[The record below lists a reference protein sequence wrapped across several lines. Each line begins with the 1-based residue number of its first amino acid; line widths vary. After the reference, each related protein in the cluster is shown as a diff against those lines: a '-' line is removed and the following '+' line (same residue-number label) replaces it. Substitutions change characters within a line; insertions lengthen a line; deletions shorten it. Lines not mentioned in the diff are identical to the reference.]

1 MTAASTPSLDRR
13 LVISSIGAALAAPML
28 ARRALAS
35 SGTVRVYTW
44 AGYLT
49 PEMLAAFERETG
61 IRAIFTP
68 FATNDELFNQLRASN
83 GRGFDIVWPTVDRVP
98 NFVEFNLIQPLDDT
112 RIKWDRIVPSAVK
125 GSRDIGAV
133 VDGKLYQ
140 VPLGWGTEA
149 VAFDRSQV
157 EPSWPTAS
165 YGDIWAPEMRSK
177 ATVRGHSA
185 LVGLGLWMESEGKLP
200 APMRDAF
207 INEERMIPI
216 YDAILVEA
224 LARRRNIVQ
233 FWNNQNEAQ
242 GAFRLNGAAIGQTW
256 DSTGAA
262 LAAEGLPI
270 GFIAPREGALAWMQG
285 ACIPAQAENI
295 DQAYEFINWMV
306 TPQAGAMFTNVSS
319 VNSTGIGA
327 AELTNDDARAF
338 FQAAYPEN
346 ALDQIWWWP
355 IQETWFVNRRNEY
368 QDRFMAAR

>member
-1 MTAASTPSLDRR
+1 MAPLGQRR
-13 LVISSIGAALAAPML
+13 LNRRSVVAAGAAALAAPL
-28 ARRALAS
+28 IARRALAS
-35 SGTVRVYTW
+35 SGTVRIFAW

-49 PEMLAAFERETG
+49 PEMLRKFEADTG
-61 IRAIFTP
+61 IRANFTP
-68 FATNDELFNQLRASN
+68 FATNDELFNNLRASN

-98 NFVEFNLIQPLDDT
+98 NFVEFKLIQPLDDT
-112 RIKWDRIVPSAVK
+112 KVQWDRIVPSAVS

-133 VDGKLYQ
+133 VDGELYQ

-149 VAFDRSQV
+149 VAFDKDEV
-157 EPSWPTAS
+157 DLSWPSVS
-165 YGDIWAPEMRSK
+165 YGDIWAPEMRGK

-185 LVGLGLWMESEGKLP
+185 LVGLGLWMEREGKLP
-200 APMRDAF
+200 APMRNAF
-207 INEERMIPI
+207 IDEANMVPI
-216 YDAILVEA
+216 YDAIMVEA

-242 GAFRLNGAAIGQTW
+242 GAFRINGAAIGQTW

-285 ACIPAQAENI
+285 ACIPSQAENI
-295 DQAYEFINWMV
+295 DQAYAFINWMV
-306 TPQAGAMFTNVSS
+306 TPEAGALFTNASS

-327 AELTNDDARAF
+327 ADLVNDAARQF
-338 FQAAYPEN
+338 FAAAYPEN

>member
-1 MTAASTPSLDRR
+1 MTKLLKFDLDRR
-13 LVISSIGAALAAPML
+13 GFIAGSAVTLAAPL
-28 ARRALAS
+28 IARRALAS
-35 SGTVRVYTW
+35 SGTVRVFAW

-49 PEMLAAFERETG
+49 PEMLADFERQTG
-61 IRAIFTP
+61 IRAAFTP

-98 NFVEFNLIQPLDDT
+98 NFVEFELIQPLDES
-112 RIKWDRIVPSAVK
+112 KVAWDRIVPSAVT

-133 VDGKLYQ
+133 VGGKLYQ

-149 VAFDRSQV
+149 VAFDKDKVQLT
-157 EPSWPTAS
+157 WPTAS
-165 YGDIWAPEMRSK
+165 YGDIWKPEMRAK

-200 APMRDAF
+200 GPMRDAF
-207 INEERMIPI
+207 VNEEKMVPI
-216 YDAILVEA
+216 YTAIMVEA
-224 LARRRNIVQ
+224 LARRQNIMQ

-242 GAFRLNGAAIGQTW
+242 GAFRVNGAAIGQTW

-262 LAAEGLPI
+262 LAGEGLPV

-295 DQAYEFINWMV
+295 EQAYEFINWMV
-306 TPQAGAMFTNVSS
+306 TAPAGAAFTNVSS
-319 VNSTGIGA
+319 VNSTAIGA
-327 AELTNDDARAF
+327 ADLINTEARAF
-338 FQAAYPEN
+338 FAAAYPES

-355 IQETWFVNRRNEY
+355 IQETWFVNRRNEF